1 MRWGLR
7 VGVNPS
13 HAAVARA
20 VGMDGGPSGRRRGLG
35 GAPPWVPRA
44 TRDALAALV
53 KRAAGD
59 EADAARARALG
70 RPSGGP
76 EGLGLP
82 QLDLTEGRRS
92 AVGVVVAARDD
103 GAGTHEVVRALA
115 ALGERESDAGAGKV
129 VQRTCVSVGGVRFV
143 VVEVRGG
150 VAETVRGRA
159 RQRAAVRRAL
169 RAEGVRGA
177 RAALGVVVERR
188 NAVGRRWGRGDGPC
202 VAERVA
208 DVLED
213 ACGWIR
219 VVAVQNDGHAVDGV
233 AAETEAETEDD
244 GGPRTARTVLRKI
257 RRELATAGVADEE
270 GDGEGDG
277 MATVVVGKARGWAG
291 VVLFAA
297 LAAAAK
303 DAWGASTRQDTRR
316 LGKVR
321 DVVWA
326 ALRQIPGFEGGV
338 RRAGGTF
345 LGRASQGSGLEAAA
359 VAVAA
364 VADLPAVLDRRSRM
378 VAWPAAPGGTGVR
391 FAASPA
397 EGCAKCQVSADAGA
411 RAHVVVGTRAD
422 VDMFSGDDARPPVVR
437 HGARLEAAPLLAAAH
452 WGGDHLSCL
461 GAIQGGLPGDH
472 TAELFVLHGAPR
484 GRVASSVSASTVLG
498 VGFADARRPTLSPPL
513 LPRDGRALE
522 KDAAVCLWLKA
533 SEREPAAALNLELCS
548 LPGKS
553 EGEDFGNGNGNG
565 YGRGK
570 GRGGWARRALA
581 GTTATLG
588 LTIHVLRS
596 LSDVVMN
603 CSARVPV
610 RKGAASLEPALCMSG
625 RGTGVLSL
633 GFHAPAETP

>member
-1 MRWGLR
+1 
-7 VGVNPS
+7 
-13 HAAVARA
+13 
-20 VGMDGGPSGRRRGLG
+20 
-35 GAPPWVPRA
+35 
-44 TRDALAALV
+44 
-53 KRAAGD
+53 
-59 EADAARARALG
+59 
-70 RPSGGP
+70 
-76 EGLGLP
+76 
-82 QLDLTEGRRS
+82 
-92 AVGVVVAARDD
+92 
-103 GAGTHEVVRALA
+103 
-115 ALGERESDAGAGKV
+115 
-129 VQRTCVSVGGVRFV
+129 
-143 VVEVRGG
+143 
-150 VAETVRGRA
+150 
-159 RQRAAVRRAL
+159 
-169 RAEGVRGA
+169 
-177 RAALGVVVERR
+177 VVVERR
-188 NAVGRRWGRGDGPC
+188 NAVGRRWGRGDGPW

-233 AAETEAETEDD
+233 AAAAEAEAEEEED
-244 GGPRTARTVLRKI
+244 GGPRAARTVLRKI
-257 RRELATAGVADEE
+257 RRELVWAGVADEE

-277 MATVVVGKARGWAG
+277 MATIVAGKALGWAG

-303 DAWGASTRQDTRR
+303 DAWGASTQQDTR

-321 DVVWA
+321 DAAWA

-345 LGRASQGSGLEAAA
+345 LGRASQGTGLEAAA

-378 VAWPAAPGGTGVR
+378 AAWPAAPGGTGVR

-397 EGCAKCQVSADAGA
+397 EGCATCQVSADAGA

-422 VDMFSGDDARPPVVR
+422 VDMFGGVDARPPVVR

-461 GAIQGGLPGDH
+461 GAIQGDLPGDH
-472 TAELFVLHGAPR
+472 SAELFVLHGAPR

-498 VGFADARRPTLSPPL
+498 VGFADARRPTLSPPP

-553 EGEDFGNGNGNG
+553 EGEDDGNGNGD
-565 YGRGK
+565 GRGK
-570 GRGGWARRALA
+570 GKGGAGWAGTALA

-625 RGTGVLSL
+625 RGIGVLSL
-633 GFHAPAETP
+633 GFHTPAETPRP